1 MKVATWNLERPLPSN
16 GRRVARIVEEIGRV
30 GADIWVLT
38 ETHDVVS
45 PGTSYSC
52 VSTTGMDHPGEPGER
67 WVTIWSHYG
76 IEPLNE
82 TSDPMR
88 AVAAR
93 VVPPVGPP
101 LIVYGT
107 VLPWLGSPWR
117 HVVASR
123 GQAFAAALEAQA
135 SDWRRLRALYSD
147 HDFLLAGD
155 FNQDL
160 ANTHYYGSR
169 SNRRALQDALNGAS
183 LVALSA
189 GDNDPVRRDSPP
201 CACIDHICLS
211 DASLWKPGEL
221 CRWPAAATPNPG
233 LSDHFGIEVTFELAI
248 ALASP
253 ENGESTRCHP
263 RRTLSMK

>member
-1 MKVATWNLERPLPSN
+1 MPDEDRDGHVKFATWNLGRPLPPD
-16 GRRVARIVEEIGRV
+16 GRRVARIVHEIRRV

-38 ETHDVVS
+38 ETHDLVT
-45 PGTSYSC
+45 PGTDCSC
-52 VSTTGMDHPGEPGER
+52 VSTAGMDRPGEPGER
-67 WVTIWSHYG
+67 WVSIWSRYS
-76 IEPLNE
+76 IEPLPE

-117 HVVASR
+117 HVAASG

-135 SDWRRLRALYSD
+135 SDWRRLRTVYSD

-160 ANTHYYGSR
+160 ADTHYYGSR
-169 SNRRALQDALNGAS
+169 SNRRALQEALDGAS

-189 GDNDPVRRDSPP
+189 GDRDPVRRDSPS

-211 DASLWKPGEL
+211 DTSVWKPGEL
-221 CRWPAAATPNPG
+221 CRWPDAATPDPV
-233 LSDHFGIEVTFELAI
+233 LSDHFGIEVTFERANTSLQRR
-248 ALASP
+248 P
-253 ENGESTRCHP
+253 E
-263 RRTLSMK
+263 